1 MEKDRKEEPYGL
13 VMVIGNGFD
22 RNLGLPTSYQD
33 YIKSKY
39 WPFQNSKNEK
49 KDDCDYGLGAYLNDI
64 QYVDRWIDVE
74 EQLHKYC
81 SAKDPALQKYLN
93 KDILSEEEKKKITGS
108 SGITSKIEMDY
119 RKTKLLEKDRKDYE
133 LLCSYFFNYLNFM
146 DYSGIKPNYPA
157 ARLLSALSDKIDLLF
172 TFNYTDINKA
182 IDYLGCVPI
191 DPGNIIYGHGSIHGE
206 SVARNNPSVENST
219 AILGIDDERPVLD
232 NYRFMVKQYNENFY
246 RVNSNTKGRSL
257 NKALKNARNV
267 IFFGLSFG
275 ENDFSYFKSFFEHID
290 ELDVLESV
298 TIFCY
303 QDQQR
308 LELLE
313 HLAKIRQ
320 KDSTSVKFLQ
330 FNNDFQIITT
340 GYSKRSEEK
349 MEDFLYSIKLA

>member
-1 MEKDRKEEPYGL
+1 MEKDKKEEPYGL

-22 RNLGLPTSYQD
+22 RNLGLPTSYGD
-33 YIKSKY
+33 YIDSPY
-39 WPFQNSKNEK
+39 WPFKNSKKE
-49 KDDCDYGLGAYLNDI
+49 KDDCGYGLGAYLNGI
-64 QYVDRWIDVE
+64 QVVDRWIDVE

-81 SAKDPALQKYLN
+81 SAKDPALQKYLD
-93 KDILSEEEKKKITGS
+93 KIKLSEEEKKKFTGPS
-108 SGITSKIEMDY
+108 SINSQIEMDY
-119 RKTKLLEKDRKDYE
+119 RKTKLLEQDRKDYD
-133 LLCSYFFNYLNFM
+133 LLCSNFFNYLNFM
-146 DYSGIKPNYPA
+146 SYSDFNPFSPA
-157 ARLLSALSDKIDLLF
+157 ARLLTALSDKIDLLF

-182 IDYLGCVPI
+182 IEHLGCSPI
-191 DPGNIIYGHGSIHGE
+191 DPDNIIYVHGSIHGE
-206 SVARNNPSVENST
+206 SVTRNNSSVENNT

-232 NYRFMVKQYNENFY
+232 NYKFMVKQYNENFY

-290 ELDVLESV
+290 ELEVLESV

-313 HLAKIRQ
+313 HLAKIRHN
-320 KDSTSVKFLQ
+320 DSTSVKFLQ
-330 FNNDFQIITT
+330 FNNDFQIITN
-340 GYSKRSEEK
+340 GYKKESEEK
-349 MEDFLYSIKLA
+349 MEDFLYSMKLA

>member
-1 MEKDRKEEPYGL
+1 MEENKEEKPYGL

-22 RNLGLPTSYQD
+22 LNLGLPTSYGD
-33 YIKSKY
+33 YIESPY
-39 WPFQNSKNEK
+39 WPFQNSKHE
-49 KDDCDYGLGAYLNDI
+49 KDDCGYGLGAYLNGI
-64 QYVDRWIDVE
+64 QAVDRWIDVE

-81 SAKDPALQKYLN
+81 STKDPAMQKYLN
-93 KDILSEEEKKKITGS
+93 KINLTEEEKKKFTGPS
-108 SGITSKIEMDY
+108 NPISQIEMDY
-119 RKTKLLEKDRKDYE
+119 RRKKLLEKDRKDYD

-146 DYSGIKPNYPA
+146 DYSKINPKSPA
-157 ARLLSALSDKIDLLF
+157 ARLLSAISDKIDLLF

-182 IDYLGCVPI
+182 IDKLDYSEI
-191 DPGNIIYGHGSIHGE
+191 DTDNIIYVHGSIHGE
-206 SVARNNPSVENST
+206 SANRNNPSVEKST
-219 AILGIDDERPVLD
+219 AILGIDDERHVLD
-232 NYRFMVKQYNENFY
+232 SYKFMVKQYNENFY

-290 ELDVLESV
+290 ELDKLESV

-303 QDQQR
+303 QNQER
-308 LELLE
+308 MELLE

-330 FNNDFQIITT
+330 FNNDFQIITN
-340 GYSKRSEEK
+340 GDGEKSEEK
-349 MEDFLYSIKLA
+349 MEDFIYSIKLT